1 MELVKTNESVNRN
14 YNGEVATEEVTS
26 ISYNLVDNGNVVGS
40 ASISNG
46 YFSISGSITGTM
58 DELKA
63 KVEAMFAA
71 E

>member
-1 MELVKTNESVNRN
+1 MELAKTNESVNRTFD
-14 YNGEVATEEVTS
+14 GETTKEEVTS
-26 ISYNLVDNGNVVGS
+26 INYNLVDNGNVVGS

-46 YFSISGSITGTM
+46 YFSISGSIPGTM